1 MVVLALAAQKH
12 FLVMAAVLVQRA
24 PNFVVQK
31 HPLIIVERIS
41 DPGNATGH
49 SLGVRATAAA
59 LSFVVQRHL
68 LDHHLCSQ
76 EQRLPIVHLCGFP
89 PLLLMLE
96 KGRAA

>member
-1 MVVLALAAQKH
+1 MVQLHPSFAIQASSK
-12 FLVMAAVLVQRA
+12 AVAHALVQL
-24 PNFVVQK
+24 
-31 HPLIIVERIS
+31 HPLIIAERIS